1 MSHRYLQRS
10 AAYQRTTRNIPA
22 RNRRNAPSK
31 VTAAAEPLGLVRTHV
46 AQSMFGTDDS
56 GARHRSCGR
65 RRTCSATSRRT
76 LPRICHASRQMRRA
90 APVALRTRH
99 LARAAPLSA
108 EKTGTADGFD
118 AKAANAARYI
128 AAAVSAKLSPPAP
141 AKRRAFGA
149 ELCKDGRS
157 ASRRGTTGCAKG
169 RALQQVVLRA
179 CVATGCTAGRA
190 LQQVVLRAV
199 RCNRLYWRRSMLRCG
214 PFGENLQRP
223 MNSPLQSSID
233 ATAPLP
239 ILTTRP
245 WLSACAVPA
254 LSGTADSGRRLKRAQ
269 SRCRRGMG
277 EFSPG
282 ADVAAVRRPYRATH
296 PHSNRRR
303 SGALGAVSE
312 RAAAAR

>member
-1 MSHRYLQRS
+1 MGDGADDVAARAGRRCAVLQRGALVLQRGALRFPWARWVEMRREGS
-10 AAYQRTTRNIPA
+10 AKAVRECLAPQPEDVAALDLDVHFRDQVLYHVAQVPAAPARRTNVRHATIPA

-179 CVATGCTAGRA
+179 VRCNRLYCGPCVATGCTG
-190 LQQVVLRAV
+190 
-199 RCNRLYWRRSMLRCG
+199 
-214 PFGENLQRP
+214 
-223 MNSPLQSSID
+223 
-233 ATAPLP
+233 
-239 ILTTRP
+239 
-245 WLSACAVPA
+245 
-254 LSGTADSGRRLKRAQ
+254 
-269 SRCRRGMG
+269 
-277 EFSPG
+277 
-282 ADVAAVRRPYRATH
+282 VAACC
-296 PHSNRRR
+296 
-303 SGALGAVSE
+303 
-312 RAAAAR
+312 AADPSARTCRDR